1 MSVKNFSILSDVKVT
16 FEKFNVII
24 GPQSSGKSLIIKL
37 YHFMTAEFTN
47 AFVYVLREKG
57 EWNDFVARLEKLFC
71 ELFPPK
77 LWGGKRFNITLKFNG
92 MKFSIHG
99 EKKVKFIFDKE
110 LELCFGEIKTEIE
123 RFEKNQ
129 KEEKNTSPF
138 IWDFSFSIA
147 VQEFLQRNSVFQKW
161 SKNAI
166 FIPAGRSFFSMLKN
180 NVFTFISENVGIDPY
195 VKRFG
200 RVLEGYKERKIVE
213 NSEKSKQMWQSLL
226 KGAYKIEKGEEF
238 IVRNG
243 VKIPLMNTSSGQ
255 QEILPILLVLNRERN
270 LKNRLFFIEEPEAHI
285 FPESQKELMD
295 YFAQHFSQNYK
306 DGSSY
311 VITTHSPYILSA
323 LNVEI
328 MRAMVKNK
336 KVSYDAQDFAA
347 YYVDEGKV
355 VSIVDKRSCLVQPD
369 AIDSVSDKIS
379 SEFYE
384 MMDLLK

>member
-1 MSVKNFSILSDVKVT
+1 MSVKNFSIFSDVKIV

-37 YHFMTAEFTN
+37 FHFMTAEITN

-57 EWNDFVARLEKLFC
+57 EWGDFISRLENLFC
-71 ELFPPK
+71 ELFPQK
-77 LWGGKRFNITLKFNG
+77 LWGGKRFSIVLKFNG
-92 MKFSIHG
+92 TKFSIHG
-99 EKKVKFIFDKE
+99 EKKVKF
-110 LELCFGEIKTEIE
+110 T
-123 RFEKNQ
+123 FEKNVESCFEEIKNAIEEYEQNQ
-129 KEEKNTSPF
+129 KKEKNASSF

-147 VQEFLQRNSVFQKW
+147 VQGILQHNSLFQEW
-161 SKNAI
+161 SKNAV

-195 VKRFG
+195 IKRFG
-200 RVLEGYKERKIVE
+200 RILEGYKERKIVE
-213 NSEKSKQMWQSLL
+213 NSEKNRQMWQSLL
-226 KGAYKIEKGEEF
+226 KGTYKIEKGEEF

-270 LKNRLFFIEEPEAHI
+270 VKNRLFFIEEPEAHI

-295 YFAQHFSQNYK
+295 YFAQHFSQNYG
-306 DGSSY
+306 DGASY

-323 LNVEI
+323 LNIEI
-328 MRAMVKNK
+328 MRAMIRNK
-336 KVSYDAQDFAA
+336 KVNYDAQDFAA

-355 VSIVDKRSCLVQPD
+355 VSIVDKKSRLVQPD